1 MNTTTVPIGELA
13 ALPGLFT
20 TVDRIT
26 VTETN
31 PATGTTDQVTCPPPL
46 IRRTTRRDGTTVWV
60 LTPPG
65 INERIHVEGDQ
76 TPVTIHYK
84 PAPAPAPMAPAVPAP
99 AALHQPTGTWHQ
111 PAPAPGPAPAAY
123 TPAPTPAAH
132 AAPAR
137 PAAPWTTQPP
147 PPRTT

>member
-20 TVDRIT
+20 IVDRIT

-84 PAPAPAPMAPAVPAP
+84 PAPAPAPVAPVVPAPAP

-111 PAPAPGPAPAAY
+111 PAPGPAAY
-123 TPAPTPAAH
+123 TPAPAPAAP
-132 AAPAR
+132 ATAR
-137 PAAPWTTQPP
+137 PAAPWTTHPT